1 MPLSQPRQPT
11 KATNTSYL
19 PREDVAV
26 PAQLQCVTI
35 LLLPWVTPYELEVH
49 LFPIQLSL
57 VR

>member
-1 MPLSQPRQPT
+1 MSHGSCPDQVCPT
-11 KATNTSYL
+11 STSYL
-19 PREDVAV
+19 PGKDVAV

-49 LFPIQLSL
+49 LFPIQLSF

>member
-1 MPLSQPRQPT
+1 MAPAPIKFVSPAPHP
-11 KATNTSYL
+11 YL
-19 PREDVAV
+19 PGEDVAV